1 MRKKP
6 YVPFRIRPANATP
19 ELAMKLHE
27 DMTLQQI
34 ADAWG
39 ISKTAVWLLIQKAQ
53 RNAKR
58 AEVERLAAQRQAK

>member
-1 MRKKP
+1 
-6 YVPFRIRPANATP
+6 
-19 ELAMKLHE
+19 MKLHE

-53 RNAKR
+53 RSAER
-58 AEVERLAAQRQAK
+58 AEQLAAGKVANE